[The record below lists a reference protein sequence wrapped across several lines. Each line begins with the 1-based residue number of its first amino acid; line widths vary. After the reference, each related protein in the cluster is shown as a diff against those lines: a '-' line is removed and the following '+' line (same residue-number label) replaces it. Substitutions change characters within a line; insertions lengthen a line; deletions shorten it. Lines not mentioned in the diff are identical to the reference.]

1 MVPITEATLGFGNGL
16 RAQGMNRKTNGYGSS
31 IVTMVIVVILVIV
44 ITSRI
49 IISIFSISI
58 IIIEAY
64 ITATSIPHSLLTT
77 SKVGSGHDVER
88 VGIRHVAG
96 DPDLNIT
103 YKAGELRMWNGA

>member
-1 MVPITEATLGFGNGL
+1 
-16 RAQGMNRKTNGYGSS
+16 MNRKTNGHSS
-31 IVTMVIVVILVIV
+31 FFVTMVIVVILVIV
-44 ITSRI
+44 VIGI
-49 IISIFSISI
+49 LLLIISSS